1 MALVVSICEYVPFC
15 VEGFVSIK
23 IDIFKA
29 HLQQE
34 MMVNL
39 TSLSLNFDHLKNDE
53 TDCSNCLM
61 SREEAQ
67 WLSGRVLSDS
77 RPRGRWFKPHRHHY
91 VVSLSNAP
99 W

>member
-1 MALVVSICEYVPFC
+1 MALFVSICDYAPFC
-15 VEGFVSIK
+15 MEGFVSIK

-67 WLSGRVLSDS
+67 LLSGRVLD
-77 RPRGRWFKPHRHHY
+77 
-91 VVSLSNAP
+91 
-99 W
+99 

>member
-1 MALVVSICEYVPFC
+1 MALVVSVLDYAPFC
-15 VEGFVSIK
+15 VERFVSIK

-61 SREEAQ
+61 SKEEAP
-67 WLSGRVLSDS
+67 WLSGRVLGLRVQASPASLCCVLEQDTLIL
-77 RPRGRWFKPHRHHY
+77 RP
-91 VVSLSNAP
+91 
-99 W
+99 